1 MNYEHVLES
10 MSKEELV
17 ELLVSYSDAGYFP
30 LELFVLNASDYDF
43 SIEELKAAWEQVMQ
57 QVSTLND
64 EKNPKAAE
72 LLRDTSSLLFE
83 QARKLSDDRRYR
95 LMEKMVEDLT
105 DAAEEQG
112 IGMDEDSEWEYLQI
126 RDEIQ
131 EYLE

>member
-17 ELLVSYSDAGYFP
+17 ELLVSYSDAGYFS

-43 SIEELKAAWEQVMQ
+43 SIEELKAAWEQVIQ

-95 LMEKMVEDLT
+95 LMERMVEDLT

-112 IGMDEDSEWEYLQI
+112 IGIDGDSEWEYLQI